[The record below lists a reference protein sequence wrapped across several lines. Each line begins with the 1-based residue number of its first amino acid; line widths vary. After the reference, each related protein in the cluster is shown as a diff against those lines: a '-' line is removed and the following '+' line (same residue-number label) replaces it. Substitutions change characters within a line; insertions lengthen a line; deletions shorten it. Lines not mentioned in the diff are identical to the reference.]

1 MEQDKYID
9 LRDSYIDIQG
19 VEKQIAQFE
28 EDMLN
33 GKITFQKF
41 TKPLPLPKPAVK
53 LTKKNLKKYL
63 E

>member
-19 VEKQIAQFE
+19 VEKQIAQIE

-41 TKPLPLPKPAVK
+41 TKPLPYL
-53 LTKKNLKKYL
+53 NLL
-63 E
+63 